1 MSSDHHD
8 ELPRIVSETPIG
20 GKPRPIRLPII
31 PGDEATIPETPVI
44 DEPAAEAESAPVE
57 AHVIPE
63 TPIVDEPSAETPWH
77 AAAPV
82 EVEPAAPAV
91 EPSIPAETPWHAAA
105 PVEAAPA
112 AEMAAPVPA
121 VDAAEPAETPWHA
134 AAPVPA
140 PAGDEPVVA
149 PSKSTAPVEPPPA
162 AVSPSKVTWNEAGDH
177 VADRSEWGDDLS
189 PELASVLFGGG
200 QPQSTARPSAAPASA
215 RPATPA
221 LATPAIPEAEAV
233 IEPPTEPITLT
244 DVAGARTLPITAH
257 EISSP
262 APETLLTGKARYTRI
277 EEPLLADQGQRTIE
291 KWEYLKTDWPT
302 LVGRLVQRVYVEEVS
317 FADGSWR
324 WVYERRYSDNGKDR
338 REVRANKDHTLI
350 ERTDEIAKKD
360 PVTGKGIRRKEF
372 AAMILAAPASTEKPG
387 FFSRLFGKHEDE
399 PTGPK
404 SWRPASSDEIRAG
417 RKRGGSAF

>member
-31 PGDEATIPETPVI
+31 PGDE
-44 DEPAAEAESAPVE
+44 PAAEAESAPVE
-57 AHVIPE
+57 TVAENVIPE
-63 TPIVDEPSAETPWH
+63 TPIVDEPPAETPWH
-77 AAAPV
+77 AAVPV
-82 EVEPAAPAV
+82 EAEPAVPAV
-91 EPSIPAETPWHAAA
+91 ELSIPAETPWHESA
-105 PVEAAPA
+105 PVEAHVTP
-112 AEMAAPVPA
+112 EPPI
-121 VDAAEPAETPWHA
+121 VDAPPATPIPA
-134 AAPVPA
+134 TEIVTPA
-140 PAGDEPVVA
+140 PAVEEFAVA
-149 PSKSTAPVEPPPA
+149 PSKSTAPVEPLPA

-177 VADRSEWGDDLS
+177 VTDRSEWGDDLS

-200 QPQSTARPSAAPASA
+200 QRPSTARPSAAPASA
-215 RPATPA
+215 RPAAAPA
-221 LATPAIPEAEAV
+221 PVTSAAPEAEAI
-233 IEPPTEPITLT
+233 IEAPAEPITLT

-277 EEPLLADQGQRTIE
+277 EEPLLEDQGQRTIE
-291 KWEYLKTDWPT
+291 KWEYLKSDWPT

-360 PVTGKGIRRKEF
+360 PATGKGIRRKEF
-372 AAMILAAPASTEKPG
+372 AAMILAAPASTDKPG

-399 PTGPK
+399 LTGPT
-404 SWRPASSDEIRAG
+404 SWRPASSDEIRAA